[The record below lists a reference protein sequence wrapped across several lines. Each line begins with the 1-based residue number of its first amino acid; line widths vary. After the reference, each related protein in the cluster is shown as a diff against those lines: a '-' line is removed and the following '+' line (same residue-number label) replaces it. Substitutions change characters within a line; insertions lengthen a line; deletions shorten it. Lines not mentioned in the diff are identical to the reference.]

1 MEISEWKKEM
11 LEHEKAQPLV
21 LQSKH
26 FFIPTERVSILSKP
40 TREQDVIA
48 LFHQLIAGG
57 VIRGITA
64 MSTNERFTYDGLF
77 KIGFDL
83 KPEIYTYSAETNPLG
98 VPMTTA
104 KALQGKVTDPRVL
117 EYKYSIDGLVEDF
130 DEQNKNMK
138 DIDLCIAWETGALYK
153 GRFGMTSLL
162 LPENADQRQ
171 FHGVTHILTDL
182 DSGNKICELIILSDL
197 IDYLND
203 PKGTAE
209 KQRAKYE

>member
-1 MEISEWKKEM
+1 MRELEISEWKKEM

-21 LQSKH
+21 LRSKH

-83 KPEIYTYSAETNPLG
+83 KP
-98 VPMTTA
+98 
-104 KALQGKVTDPRVL
+104 
-117 EYKYSIDGLVEDF
+117 
-130 DEQNKNMK
+130 
-138 DIDLCIAWETGALYK
+138 
-153 GRFGMTSLL
+153 
-162 LPENADQRQ
+162 
-171 FHGVTHILTDL
+171 
-182 DSGNKICELIILSDL
+182 
-197 IDYLND
+197 
-203 PKGTAE
+203 
-209 KQRAKYE
+209 